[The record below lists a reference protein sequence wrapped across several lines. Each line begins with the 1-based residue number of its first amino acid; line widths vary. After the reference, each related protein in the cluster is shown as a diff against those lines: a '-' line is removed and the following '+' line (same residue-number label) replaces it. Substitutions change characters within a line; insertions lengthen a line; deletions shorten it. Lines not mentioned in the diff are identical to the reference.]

1 MTPLGGVER
10 TEKAVNDFSAVD
22 PAAALRGFFAIAALW
37 GLNEKQGIALLG
49 MPSRATYHKWKAG
62 KVGRSLPHDT
72 LARIGYVAGIFKAL
86 QILYADAALADRWI
100 RQPNR
105 HFAGKT
111 PLEVM
116 ASGDMIELARVRQY
130 LDAARGAWG

>member
-1 MTPLGGVER
+1 MFPAETMDAAEA
-10 TEKAVNDFSAVD
+10 AVTDFSMVD

-37 GLNEKQGIALLG
+37 QLSEKQGIALLG
-49 MPSRATYHKWKAG
+49 MPSRATYHKWKSG
-62 KVGRSLPHDT
+62 RVGRSLPHDT
-72 LARIGYVAGIFKAL
+72 LTRIGYVAGIFKAL
-86 QILYADAALADRWI
+86 QILYSDAAQADRWL

-116 ASGDMIELARVRQY
+116 TAGDMVELARVRQY